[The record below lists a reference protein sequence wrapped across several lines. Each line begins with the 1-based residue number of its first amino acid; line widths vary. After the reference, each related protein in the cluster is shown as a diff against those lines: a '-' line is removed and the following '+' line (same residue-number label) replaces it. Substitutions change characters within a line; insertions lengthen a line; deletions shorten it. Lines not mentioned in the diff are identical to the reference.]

1 MKPQVVWWQRP
12 RCCSAHGVP
21 ARPASALAELGRHS
35 APRRHDERD
44 AAAGQRAVGSL
55 CQLPERPCVGP
66 AAAAVAGRRCFAGKS
81 SRKIPT
87 PTTQVRT
94 SSTNPGV
101 DQGEDSTKKA
111 STHPAASGNL
121 ERKPTQDTRRTE
133 PHARTSTSKR
143 RMCTYGTVRSLIS
156 AKQHPGTLNTNTT
169 L

>member
-1 MKPQVVWWQRP
+1 MGFLLGQPAHSPSLDGTRRP
-12 RCCSAHGVP
+12 DATMSGTLQPGRGQWA
-21 ARPASALAELGRHS
+21 ASASCLSDHVLA
-35 APRRHDERD
+35 
-44 AAAGQRAVGSL
+44 
-55 CQLPERPCVGP
+55 GP
-66 AAAAVAGRRCFAGKS
+66 AAAAVACRRCFAGKS

-143 RMCTYGTVRSLIS
+143 LMCTYGTVRSLIS